1 MRVVVLSFRGARLS
15 PCDWR
20 CNIILKF
27 RKFSLAERLA
37 NLGTFQFGIL
47 NEKYLLTVY
56 FICLI
61 EFFGS
66 ARNENIA
73 NRRVFRANLTEAF
86 NS

>member
-1 MRVVVLSFRGARLS
+1 MDWRGGGGLIESFRGTRLS

-47 NEKYLLTVY
+47 NEKYL
-56 FICLI
+56 
-61 EFFGS
+61 
-66 ARNENIA
+66 
-73 NRRVFRANLTEAF
+73 
-86 NS
+86 